1 MEHDLK
7 QQEEQELPNLDRLTL
22 NEADAKD
29 DDSRIYKIKISMQ
42 PDGRSI
48 SLTLPENT
56 TLLELKTDIYYITD
70 IPVRHQV
77 WSGWPL
83 DVAVDN
89 ATNLA
94 QSGIGRRH
102 SFVVQSNLAADQ
114 PHNNSQ
120 SSSDFEA
127 DDKYEYIDSS
137 SDESQ
142 SDSESD
148 LRGYQLF
155 CFDSKP
161 APTHL
166 IADGTICEATGSK
179 QFVDN
184 YKQRFGAPHP
194 EFHVGS
200 LESALQLAKA
210 SNLENEVNTIYAR
223 SAVPKLMFLL
233 FCLSVQRKLL
243 AIYLHHGAS
252 ILTNIFCHRLLQDE
266 SILEL
271 LKQNFVLYGWDL
283 TCKSNEQLFILELGK
298 HCDQSAVDL
307 AASTKLDQLPAIMIV
322 SMNSF
327 IIPGNIGLDELQLR
341 LLEAIE
347 LKDFLI

>member
-7 QQEEQELPNLDRLTL
+7 QQEEQELPNPDRLIL

-48 SLTLPENT
+48 SLTLPANT
-56 TLLELKTDIYYITD
+56 TLLELKTDVYYITD

-83 DVAVDN
+83 DVAIDN

-102 SFVVQSNLAADQ
+102 TFVVQSTT

-127 DDKYEYIDSS
+127 DDKYEYSDSS

-155 CFDSKP
+155 CCDSKP
-161 APTHL
+161 APIHL

-210 SNLENEVNTIYAR
+210 SNLENEH
-223 SAVPKLMFLL
+223 KLF
-233 FCLSVQRKLL
+233 

-252 ILTNIFCHRLLQDE
+252 ILTNIFCHRLLKDE
-266 SILEL
+266 SLLEL
-271 LKQNFVLYGWDL
+271 LKHNFVLYGWDL
-283 TCKSNEQLFILELGK
+283 TCKSNEKLFLLRLGK
-298 HCDQSAVDL
+298 HCGQTAVDL
-307 AASTKLDQLPAIMIV
+307 AAGMKLDQLPAILIV

-347 LKDFLI
+347 LKEFLI